1 MGEGLSVNKSWTIQ
15 VPNSGRTV
23 SQNLWQY
30 SIFPMATAPS
40 VMYPCDGLSNMNDM
54 QLMNFDF
61 NTSNFLDSSTN
72 MIYQLMPMMKQWMA
86 QQAELYQKT
95 MEGISGST
103 KIKIKTPED
112 DTVKK
117 DGSIDGTK
125 VIKETEINKTLTK
138 MAADPT
144 VADRMNKEITYKDKD
159 GKDQKTTLLRRLIE
173 LSKEYQEN
181 PDNPEIIQISKENY
195 ELLWD
200 IAGKYAKTGELSR
213 SDYAKLVDIAKDPG
227 GPGAYKA
234 DKGGEES
241 KKGERPAKN
250 QAVLDAAEAG
260 SPDNYKAIANEY
272 VDALYEA
279 NGTDTA
285 KLFENNV
292 KIDKNNVLEV
302 YNAFAKTGKAQQY
315 QESLVDAIF
324 DDCDGWGNGYS
335 DNWDVVF
342 SKDYLIG
349 PVYNYLRRGKF
360 ERPNASDDAKPHI
373 ENLNEKLLE
382 RAKNFAKNNKEIAK
396 EYGWIVVDDKGNEK
410 LNLPETLI
418 DKTTRATTS
427 QNFAEFVKKLTNAEK
442 EAYDKE

>member
-112 DTVKK
+112 ETVRK

-125 VIKETEINKTLTK
+125 VIKETEINKTITK
-138 MAADPT
+138 MATDPT
-144 VADRMNKEITYKDKD
+144 VADRINKEITYKDKD
-159 GKDQKTTLLRRLIE
+159 GKEQKTTLLRRLIE

-200 IAGKYAKTGELSR
+200 IAGKYSKTGELSR
-213 SDYAKLVDIAKDPG
+213 SDYAQLVEIAKNPG

-234 DKGGEES
+234 DKGGNDD
-241 KKGERPAKN
+241 KKTGERPAKN

-260 SPDNYKAIANEY
+260 SPDNYK
-272 VDALYEA
+272 DLALDIKKSLYGL
-279 NGTDTA
+279 GTDTDM
-285 KLFENNV
+285 LNLVND
-292 KIDKNNVLEV
+292 KINQYNVLEITSEFNKK
-302 YNAFAKTGKAQQY
+302 YGRYKN
-315 QESLVDAIF
+315 ENIIDAIF
-324 DDCDGWGNGYS
+324 DDCSGWGCGNFWHNQGDAEPYVNQLS
-335 DNWDVVF
+335 D
-342 SKDYLIG
+342 SLIK
-349 PVYNYLRRGKF
+349 R
-360 ERPNASDDAKPHI
+360 A
-373 ENLNEKLLE
+373 ENIIKNNKSLNEKDIEALKAACKKLQNV
-382 RAKNFAKNNKEIAK
+382 KNDDNI
-396 EYGWIVVDDKGNEK
+396 EYLKSVSWDNEK
-410 LNLPETLI
+410 ENMTPESRKAISSAYQDLF
-418 DKTTRATTS
+418 K
-427 QNFAEFVKKLTNAEK
+427 QLEK
-442 EAYDKE
+442 VEEEIYKNEDDE